1 MSSRDTVGPLQGTP
15 GSSLTLTLTE
25 ETPTGDGLANMFQ
38 HRRVV
43 AGRPAAEAPGSA
55 DTASSP
61 GCPLRRFHRLSSR
74 SPFLLWAS
82 ALEVKAAVSLKTQH
96 HPLLRLPCG
105 ETVWELRK
113 DSCSV
118 FLPLLV

>member
-1 MSSRDTVGPLQGTP
+1 MSLRDTAGPLQGTP

-25 ETPTGDGLANMFQ
+25 ETPTGDGRANVFQ
-38 HRRVV
+38 RHSFIM
-43 AGRPAAEAPGSA
+43 GRPEAEAPGSV

-61 GCPLRRFHRLSSR
+61 GLLAEAFPLSVLTFAFPALGLSPGSE
-74 SPFLLWAS
+74 SCCLSEDPAPPCL
-82 ALEVKAAVSLKTQH
+82 Q
-96 HPLLRLPCG
+96 CG

>member
-1 MSSRDTVGPLQGTP
+1 MSLRDTAGPLQGTP

-25 ETPTGDGLANMFQ
+25 ETPTGDGRANVFQ
-38 HRRVV
+38 RHSFIM
-43 AGRPAAEAPGSA
+43 GRPVAEAPGSV

-61 GCPLRRFHRLSSR
+61 GLLAEAFPLSVLTFAFPALGLSPGSE
-74 SPFLLWAS
+74 SCCLSEDPAPPCL
-82 ALEVKAAVSLKTQH
+82 Q
-96 HPLLRLPCG
+96 CG